1 MRGGK
6 ELILATKPYAVDHAI
21 RSWWS
26 IFSTAFLLIAAL
38 VGTLWHFPLAGKI
51 ICSVLA
57 GLLFLRMFVIYH
69 DQQHRAILPK
79 SRLAEALMGIFG
91 ILALSPTSIWK
102 SSHNHHHNHNSKLK
116 GSHIGSFPIMTKDQ
130 FLKSS
135 KAERRQYLFMRHP
148 LVILFG
154 YIFVFLGGM
163 CALPVVDEPRE
174 HYDCLIALFVH
185 IVIGVLLTVLFG
197 WLSLLLTLILP
208 VFIAGAI
215 GSYLFYAQH

>member
-1 MRGGK
+1 MSANQK
-6 ELILATKPYAVDHAI
+6 FV
-21 RSWWS
+21 
-26 IFSTAFLLIAAL
+26 FLLGSHSRMSSNERSFVTL

-102 SSHNHHHNHNSKLK
+102 SSHNHHHNHNSKLR

-135 KAERRQYLFMRHP
+135 KRERPSIPFHAP
-148 LVILFG
+148 PVNHLVRLRFR
-154 YIFVFLGGM
+154 FSRR
-163 CALPVVDEPRE
+163 D
-174 HYDCLIALFVH
+174 VH
-185 IVIGVLLTVLFG
+185 FAIV
-197 WLSLLLTLILP
+197 
-208 VFIAGAI
+208 
-215 GSYLFYAQH
+215 